1 MRARDLALPLL
12 GLLMVQSGCAVHT
25 TEANEVG
32 VVVNLLTGLDPEY
45 RPPGATYILPPLI
58 TDWYVFST
66 QAQTLTMVASP
77 DQGDR
82 PGKDDLEFKTRDG
95 NDVGVDVTILY
106 RLEPDKAPY
115 VLTSVARDDLSLKE
129 RIVRPMARSIVRDV
143 LNELSSEDIYT
154 GRKFEAAERARVV
167 LDEQLAQYGV
177 RCDNVILGDHRF
189 HDRYQ
194 AAINDRKVYDQ
205 KANTA
210 RSASENVKREWEA
223 KLEATRGEVDQRIAQ
238 ENGLAQE
245 SMLKADAYFIT
256 RQKEAEAILAE
267 KSANAEGIR
276 EMNDAL
282 AGAGGRVMVKRKIAE
297 KLNGKRIVVLPG
309 GDNGASVQRLDVNEL
324 LKMYAASSALGTSG
338 Q

>member
-1 MRARDLALPLL
+1 MRALLLLSALSL
-12 GLLMVQSGCAVHT
+12 SGCAVHS

-32 VVVNLLTGLDPEY
+32 VVVNLLTGLDPEI
-45 RPPGATYILPPLI
+45 RAPGSTYLLPPLI
-58 TDWYVFST
+58 SDWYVFST
-66 QAQTLTMVASP
+66 QAQTLTMVADP
-77 DQGDR
+77 NAGDR
-82 PGKDDLEFKTRDG
+82 DSKDDLEFKTRDG

-106 RLEPDKAPY
+106 RVEPDKAPY
-115 VLTSVARDDLSLKE
+115 ILTSVARDDQSLKE

-167 LDEQLAQYGV
+167 LDGALAQYGV

-189 HDRYQ
+189 HERYQ

-210 RSASENVKREWEA
+210 RSAAENIKREWEA
-223 KLEATRGEVDQRIAQ
+223 RLEATRGEVDQRIAQ
-238 ENGLAQE
+238 ENGRAQQAMLE
-245 SMLKADAYFIT
+245 SDAYYVT

-276 EMNDAL
+276 KMNEAL
-282 AGAGGRVMVKRKIAE
+282 SGAGGRVMVKRKIAE
-297 KLNGKRIVVLPG
+297 TLKGKRIVVLPG
-309 GDNGASVQRLDVNEL
+309 GSNDASVQRLDVNEL
-324 LKMYAASSALGTSG
+324 LKMYAATSG
-338 Q
+338 LGMSGQ